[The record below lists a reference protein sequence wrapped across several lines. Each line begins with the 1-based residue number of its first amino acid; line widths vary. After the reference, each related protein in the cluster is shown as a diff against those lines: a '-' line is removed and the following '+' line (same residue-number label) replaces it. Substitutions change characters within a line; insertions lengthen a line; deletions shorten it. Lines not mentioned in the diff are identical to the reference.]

1 LKSRQWISAIQRAG
15 EGSNWE
21 MTVKNGFG
29 GFWVREQLNPDLNG
43 QRQRNFRAQKSPDL
57 RPGFVI

>member
-29 GFWVREQLNPDLNG
+29 ANWVAMLARNPTC
-43 QRQRNFRAQKSPDL
+43 AQFTLP
-57 RPGFVI
+57 FVASHH